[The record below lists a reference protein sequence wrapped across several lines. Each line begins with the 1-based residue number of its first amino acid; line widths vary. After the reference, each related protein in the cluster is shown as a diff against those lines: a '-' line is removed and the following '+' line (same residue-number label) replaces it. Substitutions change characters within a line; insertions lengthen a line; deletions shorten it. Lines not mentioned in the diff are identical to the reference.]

1 MDGFW
6 FVPKLNNWVEDPDS
20 TRERNMNRNSAPTL
34 RKLISKEMF
43 IEAVVCE
50 WFVAVTTEAMRF
62 GPDHPKY
69 SEYMEGLR
77 KRAEHMKMLADELRL
92 ILQNALDRYE
102 ESK

>member
-1 MDGFW
+1 MD
-6 FVPKLNNWVEDPDS
+6 LNTINQCPNL
-20 TRERNMNRNSAPTL
+20 T
-34 RKLISKEMF
+34 SKEMF
-43 IEAVVCE
+43 IEEVIKE
-50 WFVAVTTEAMRF
+50 WFVAVTTEAMRY

>member
-1 MDGFW
+1 MD
-6 FVPKLNNWVEDPDS
+6 LNTINQCPNL
-20 TRERNMNRNSAPTL
+20 T
-34 RKLISKEMF
+34 SKEMF
-43 IEAVVCE
+43 IEEVIKE
-50 WFVAVTTEAMRF
+50 WFVAVTAEGMRF

-77 KRAEHMKMLADELRL
+77 KRAEHMKMLADELIP